1 MEITNA
7 NPECAR
13 PYICG
18 NVGNIGNVVN
28 IANAED
34 APSYTDNNYNMN
46 NNLNNNGNQ
55 YYGFNP
61 ELVCMQY
68 QYYVAIS
75 TLIMICF
82 ATFICMTV
90 IILNKI
96 KDHQTL
102 VHVRI

>member
-1 MEITNA
+1 MA
-7 NPECAR
+7 NPECAK
-13 PYICG
+13 PFICEKSTYA
-18 NVGNIGNVVN
+18 
-28 IANAED
+28 ANAED
-34 APSYTDNNYNMN
+34 AVSYTDNSN
-46 NNLNNNGNQ
+46 NHIGYGMDNNQNRD
-55 YYGFNP
+55 YVTFDP

-96 KDHQTL
+96 KDHQTM